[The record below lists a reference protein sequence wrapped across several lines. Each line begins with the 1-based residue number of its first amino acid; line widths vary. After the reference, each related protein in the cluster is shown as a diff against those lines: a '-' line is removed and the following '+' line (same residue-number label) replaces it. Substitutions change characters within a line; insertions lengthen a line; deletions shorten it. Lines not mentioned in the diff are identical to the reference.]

1 MRQFALQRSAVC
13 ASQKHPA
20 SRGPACY
27 SAVGHFASG
36 AWRRVA
42 VEPVQPAPGATLRT
56 VLCHAVSGRIQRQR
70 VPQRAGHPYYL
81 PGHAD
86 RRHER
91 QRACER
97 RRRAVHTP
105 LEHQL
110 FMAYQRS
117 TKLTSHYA
125 QLFQVMIPPLKTY
138 HRIWTLF
145 CSL

>member
-1 MRQFALQRSAVC
+1 MNDNLEESE
-13 ASQKHPA
+13 
-20 SRGPACY
+20 
-27 SAVGHFASG
+27 
-36 AWRRVA
+36 RVA
-42 VEPVQPAPGATLRT
+42 LHRLKTNKTITIKAADKGGGWVIMNTRDYIEKVLHLLNDRKFYQKLDFDPTLSNANEITSFVDYLLLR
-56 VLCHAVSGRIQRQR
+56 GRITETTAKYMYP
-70 VPQRAGHPYYL
+70 VY
-81 PGHAD
+81 
-86 RRHER
+86 
-91 QRACER
+91 
-97 RRRAVHTP
+97 P